1 MNYKVRSS
9 EINGAMSK
17 KFLRL
22 SPVAIAGMFLIY
34 LGFSL
39 AATGFAQFP
48 SSRVLPAISYGTNE
62 PPSQFTTPPA
72 VESSIVYAS
81 YSSVSHS
88 DSRDWVSDVAKAQ
101 LNLDSNRLPDVAMA
115 RKRLDQTMIEL
126 ENFLATSP
134 QHQANWLKFLTWND
148 LRTELNKDMPD
159 QDRLGQIEKT
169 FRQNYLGLEM
179 RQFTNVRDALA
190 TYVNAL
196 KFSTDRSRTLE
207 IFSNRLTKLSE
218 QLHSPNAAQNFEITR
233 EIGQTISYLTQGN
246 QAHDLVNAVRGKY
259 ARSNARV
266 LLSSEFVNKRFSR
279 PINEANP
286 VNELI
291 LGTQLYGQSWL
302 QGWVTP
308 QLIDS
313 KTHAALRLNLNG
325 SFSSQNIG
333 YNRSVKLHTQGFGNV
348 AACETIAMTDGG
360 LVPLNDTA
368 ADANL
373 SSQID
378 DIEAKLRIVR
388 KIASKQAV
396 KKKPQADAIAEER
409 LENRIRTQF
418 HERLE
423 QQTNEA
429 NHRIQNPDATVLS
442 RLGLQRPKRTSWSS
456 PHYLA
461 LLWKLQEKT
470 QLAAPVSCPLVVDP
484 TGITVQLHE
493 SVVTNL
499 LDPVLAGRI
508 LRSSELDT
516 MAVQFGDLLGKGL
529 AKQKDEEPWA
539 VTMANYHPVEIQL
552 DDSLVTFRIRTNKLD
567 RGDQVLD
574 QPASIEASYNVV
586 LIDGTIQ
593 LERQGEV
600 KIEFSGKQ
608 QRGVRAVTLRSFLK
622 KKFEDVFKHQLLDQP
637 IRITDRL
644 PSDLQGLNLSS
655 IQVDDGWIQAHI
667 R

>member
-1 MNYKVRSS
+1 MNYKVRL
-9 EINGAMSK
+9 SK
-17 KFLRL
+17 KEGSLSSRFLL
-22 SPVAIAGMFLIY
+22 CSPVIIAGMTLMN
-34 LGFSL
+34 LGIWLSEASL
-39 AATGFAQFP
+39 AQ
-48 SSRVLPAISYGTNE
+48 LP
-62 PPSQFTTPPA
+62 
-72 VESSIVYAS
+72 
-81 YSSVSHS
+81 SSVSHLEN
-88 DSRDWVSDVAKAQ
+88 RDWAAVVAKAQ
-101 LNLDSNRLPDVAMA
+101 LNLDSNRLPDVGMA

-126 ENFLATSP
+126 EKFLATSP
-134 QHQANWLKFLTWND
+134 QHQANWLTFLTWTD
-148 LRTELNKDMPD
+148 LKAELNNELPD
-159 QDRLGQIEKT
+159 QDRLLQIEKT

-190 TYVNAL
+190 TYTNSL
-196 KFSTDRSRTLE
+196 KFSTDRPKTLE

-218 QLHSPNAAQNFEITR
+218 QLQSPNVSQNFESTR
-233 EIGQTISYLTQGN
+233 EIGQTISYLMQGN
-246 QAHDLVNAVRGKY
+246 QANDLVSAVRGKY
-259 ARSNARV
+259 ARSNAR
-266 LLSSEFVNKRFSR
+266 LLVSSEYVNKRFSR
-279 PINEANP
+279 PVNEANP

-313 KTHAALRLNLNG
+313 NSRAALRLNMNG

-333 YNRSVKLHTQGFGNV
+333 YNRSVKLHTQGFGSV
-348 AACETIAMTDGG
+348 AACETIAFSDVGF
-360 LVPLNDTA
+360 VPLNDTA

-378 DIEAKLRIVR
+378 NIEAKLQIVR
-388 KIASKQAV
+388 KFASKQAA
-396 KKKPQADAIAEER
+396 KKKPQADTIAEGR

-423 QQTNEA
+423 QQLIEA
-429 NHRIQNPDATVLS
+429 NQRIQNPDVTVLS
-442 RLGLQRPKRTSWSS
+442 RLGLERPKRTSWSS
-456 PHYLA
+456 PQYLA

-516 MAVQFGDLLGKGL
+516 MAVQFGDLLGTGL
-529 AKQKDEEPWA
+529 AKKKEEEPWA
-539 VTMANYHPVEIQL
+539 ITMANYHPVEIQL
-552 DDSLVTFRIRTNKLD
+552 DESLVTFRIRTNKLD
-567 RGDQVLD
+567 RGDQALD
-574 QPASIEASYNVV
+574 QPASIEASYKIV
-586 LIDGTIQ
+586 LADGALQ
-593 LERQGEV
+593 LERQGDV
-600 KIEFSGKQ
+600 KIDFSGKQ

-622 KKFEDVFKHQLLDQP
+622 KKFEEVFKEQLLDQP
-637 IRITDRL
+637 FRITDPL
-644 PSDLQGLNLSS
+644 LSDLQGLNLSS
-655 IQVDDGWIQAHI
+655 IQVDDGWIQAHL